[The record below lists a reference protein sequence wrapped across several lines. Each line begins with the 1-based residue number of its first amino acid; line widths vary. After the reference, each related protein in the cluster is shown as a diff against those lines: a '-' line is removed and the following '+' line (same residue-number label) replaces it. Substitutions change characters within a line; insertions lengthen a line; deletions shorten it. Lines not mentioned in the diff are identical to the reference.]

1 MICPKCKEHKF
12 NRLDLIFLLRIGL
25 FVVSNKVVQVKIKL
39 YEGEEYE
46 QTTRALLCP
55 ICKSIMKFESNAPVM
70 IYWSIW
76 LGFLGMPFLWIV
88 LDKSRDHRDIFA
100 FFFSVVGVVLF
111 LLAIKP
117 NLFFDYKLELVN
129 VTEANIIK

>member
-55 ICKSIMKFESNAPVM
+55 ICKSIMKFE
-70 IYWSIW
+70 
-76 LGFLGMPFLWIV
+76 
-88 LDKSRDHRDIFA
+88 
-100 FFFSVVGVVLF
+100 FSVKYVENVFGQYLDLECLRTEYYNSLNKIVNRKKLINAMENQGGTVLPLHF
-111 LLAIKP
+111 SQEGMTCWRTNYNK
-117 NLFFDYKLELVN
+117 
-129 VTEANIIK
+129 